1 MLTEKVFAGLHDHR
15 VARTPSE
22 VGKID
27 PRPAIRMGDGL
38 RIGGRHS
45 TEVHTVRERDHVAR
59 EAIATNVRA
68 FPGRIRIR
76 VREGARERSPSL
88 CTAWIAATVCADEEE
103 GSGRRVEARI
113 ASSRERDEIEVHHV
127 GQAPEDRALDP
138 AIPGTGS
145 DRETPRPH
153 PEGARRP
160 ADQKH
165 SHPERAVDAP
175 ELCGDPTR

>member
-1 MLTEKVFAGLHDHR
+1 
-15 VARTPSE
+15 
-22 VGKID
+22 
-27 PRPAIRMGDGL
+27 MGDGL

-45 TEVHTVRERDHVAR
+45 TKVQTVRERDHVAR

-68 FPGRIRIR
+68 LPGRLRIR
-76 VREGARERSPSL
+76 LREGPRERSPSL
-88 CTAWIAATVCADEEE
+88 CTAWIAATVSADEEE
-103 GSGRRVEARI
+103 GPGYGVEARVE
-113 ASSRERDEIEVHHV
+113 SSRQREEIEVHHV

-153 PEGARRP
+153 AGGARRP

-165 SHPERAVDAP
+165 SHPKRAVDAP